1 MAKTESE
8 PVETLSDF
16 MEWASQFDDGTYVF
30 RGVPN
35 AEYEIQ
41 ASAYRR
47 VPENEQNSED
57 KGFPTF
63 VEINMTLIREARLR
77 GYDQKDGR
85 PLGDLE
91 ILAGLQHFKA
101 ATCLIDFTYSAQ
113 VALWFACGQD
123 SKTSDLTNGK
133 VFAVRMDVDRFIE
146 IEPES
151 LTEPLPHFLNSN
163 EPQLYHWQ
171 PRQQNNR
178 ILAQQSIFFFGHY
191 EFKENTAC
199 VIQKCKKKNIRT
211 ELERVSG
218 ITEIRLFPDFEGFAS
233 LRDDRTLYT
242 PISADEYIMR
252 ADRAIK
258 RDKFE
263 AAIANY
269 SKAIYRKPDD
279 AFLYYSRGLVKEQL
293 GQYEDA
299 ITDYDNAIGLNSNN
313 ASVYHQRGLAKEQLG
328 QSLDAITDYNEAIRL
343 KPNDAPTYQQRGLV
357 KEQLGQYEDAII
369 DYNEAI
375 RLNPN
380 AASTYYQQRALAR
393 AEVGQYE
400 EAIAVYD
407 EVIQLYPDDAFFYR
421 QRGTM
426 KARLGRYEEAEED
439 RRQSE
444 ELDQSR

>member
-1 MAKTESE
+1 MGKTESE
-8 PVETLSDF
+8 LVKTLSDF
-16 MEWASQFDDGTYVF
+16 LEWASQFDDGTYVF

-35 AEYEIQ
+35 DKYDIQ

-63 VEINMTLIREARLR
+63 VEINTALIREAQLR

-85 PLGDLE
+85 SLGDLE

-113 VALWFACGQD
+113 VALWFACAQD

-133 VFAVRMDVDRFIE
+133 VFAVHKDADRFIE
-146 IEPES
+146 IEPDS
-151 LTEPLPHFLNSN
+151 LKEPIPYFLDSN

-191 EFKENTAC
+191 EFEEDAAC
-199 VIQKCKKKNIRT
+199 IIEKCKMEDIRT

-233 LRDDRTLYT
+233 LRDDQTPYMPLSAAEYT
-242 PISADEYIMR
+242 KR
-252 ADRAIK
+252 ADQAVR
-258 RDKFE
+258 RNKFD
-263 AAIANY
+263 AAIADY
-269 SKAIYRKPDD
+269 DMAIYRNPND
-279 AFLYYSRGLVKEQL
+279 AFTYYR
-293 GQYEDA
+293 
-299 ITDYDNAIGLNSNN
+299 
-313 ASVYHQRGLAKEQLG
+313 RGLAKAEQE
-328 QSLDAITDYNEAIRL
+328 QYDVAIADYNEAIRL
-343 KPNDAPTYQQRGLV
+343 NSGDASSYYQRGRAKAKL
-357 KEQLGQYEDAII
+357 KQYDAAIA

-380 AASTYYQQRALAR
+380 DEFIYNQRELLKAQQ
-393 AEVGQYE
+393 EQYE
-400 EAIAVYD
+400 TEA
-407 EVIQLYPDDAFFYR
+407 
-421 QRGTM
+421 
-426 KARLGRYEEAEED
+426 
-439 RRQSE
+439 
-444 ELDQSR
+444 

>member
-16 MEWASQFDDGTYVF
+16 LEWASQFDDGTYVF

-35 AEYEIQ
+35 DEYEIQ

-47 VPENEQNSED
+47 VPETDQNSED
-57 KGFPTF
+57 NGFQTF
-63 VEINMTLIREARLR
+63 VEINEALIREARLR

-113 VALWFACGQD
+113 VALWFACAQH

-146 IEPES
+146 IEPDS
-151 LTEPLPHFLNSN
+151 LTEPLPYFLDNN
-163 EPQLYHWQ
+163 DPQLYHWQ

-191 EFKENTAC
+191 EFKEDAAC
-199 VIQKCKKKNIRT
+199 IIKKCKKEDIRT

-233 LRDDRTLYT
+233 LRDDLASYT
-242 PISADEYIMR
+242 PLSADEHVKR
-252 ADRAIK
+252 ADQSLR
-258 RDKFE
+258 RHKFE
-263 AAIANY
+263 EAIADY
-269 SKAIYRKPDD
+269 DKAIYREPTK
-279 AFLYYSRGLVKEQL
+279 ASLYYSRGLVKTQQEQH
-293 GQYEDA
+293 ENA
-299 ITDYDNAIGLNSNN
+299 ITDYDEAIRLNPHYVS
-313 ASVYHQRGLAKEQLG
+313 AYHQRGLTKVQLG
-328 QSLDAITDYNEAIRL
+328 QHENAIADY
-343 KPNDAPTYQQRGLV
+343 D
-357 KEQLGQYEDAII
+357 
-369 DYNEAI
+369 EAI

-380 AASTYYQQRALAR
+380 DASIYNERALVKAQL
-393 AEVGQYE
+393 GQ
-400 EAIAVYD
+400 
-407 EVIQLYPDDAFFYR
+407 
-421 QRGTM
+421 
-426 KARLGRYEEAEED
+426 YEEAEED
-439 RRQSE
+439 RRKAQQ
-444 ELDQSR
+444 LTDRD

>member
-16 MEWASQFDDGTYVF
+16 LEWASQFKDGTYVF

-35 AEYEIQ
+35 DKYDIQ

-63 VEINMTLIREARLR
+63 VEINTALIREAQLR

-85 PLGDLE
+85 SLGDLE

-113 VALWFACGQD
+113 VALWFACAQD
-123 SKTSDLTNGK
+123 SKTTDSTNGK
-133 VFAVRMDVDRFIE
+133 VFAVHKDAAKFIE
-146 IEPES
+146 IDPDL
-151 LTEPLPHFLNSN
+151 LTEPLPYFLDSN

-191 EFKENTAC
+191 EFEEDAAC
-199 VIQKCKKKNIRT
+199 IIEKCKKEDIRT

-233 LRDDRTLYT
+233 LRDDRTPYT
-242 PISADEYIMR
+242 PIGADEHVKR
-252 ADRAIK
+252 ANQSLR
-258 RDKFE
+258 RHRFE
-263 AAIANY
+263 EAIADYNM
-269 SKAIYRKPDD
+269 AIYRKPDD
-279 AFLYYSRGLVKEQL
+279 ALIYYSRGFAKAKLEE
-293 GQYEDA
+293 YDSA
-299 ITDYDNAIGLNSNN
+299 ITDYDEAIRLSPRY
-313 ASVYHQRGLAKEQLG
+313 ASAYHQRGL
-328 QSLDAITDYNEAIRL
+328 TNV
-343 KPNDAPTYQQRGLV
+343 QRGQH
-357 KEQLGQYEDAII
+357 ENAIA
-369 DYNEAI
+369 DYDEAI

-380 AASTYYQQRALAR
+380 DASIYNERALVKAQL
-393 AEVGQYE
+393 GQY
-400 EAIAVYD
+400 
-407 EVIQLYPDDAFFYR
+407 
-421 QRGTM
+421 
-426 KARLGRYEEAEED
+426 KEAEED
-439 RRQSE
+439 RQKAQQLTDR
-444 ELDQSR
+444 D